1 MGTHTCG
8 NRELCVNTWGGFQ
21 CIKVECPAGYE
32 MIEDTKR
39 YFREQFIRSWTLSSS
54 YHSFESPRC
63 DRERAVCRYG
73 NPDYHECLR
82 KPMKIFYSHSTFSH
96 MVPVPVKIFTTRVTT
111 YSRRIKFR
119 YDLTLVNTGT
129 GDQLTKDEFMVKQV
143 DNNTFEIYLLKQCLV
158 SQNIQLDLKIEF
170 YNEET
175 FSSCLLNKVF
185 VFITE

>member
-1 MGTHTCG
+1 
-8 NRELCVNTWGGFQ
+8 
-21 CIKVECPAGYE
+21 
-32 MIEDTKR
+32 
-39 YFREQFIRSWTLSSS
+39 
-54 YHSFESPRC
+54 
-63 DRERAVCRYG
+63 
-73 NPDYHECLR
+73 
-82 KPMKIFYSHSTFSH
+82 

>member
-1 MGTHTCG
+1 
-8 NRELCVNTWGGFQ
+8 
-21 CIKVECPAGYE
+21 
-32 MIEDTKR
+32 
-39 YFREQFIRSWTLSSS
+39 
-54 YHSFESPRC
+54 
-63 DRERAVCRYG
+63 
-73 NPDYHECLR
+73 
-82 KPMKIFYSHSTFSH
+82 MKIFYSHSTFSH

-119 YDLTLVNTGT
+119 YDLNLVTSTGT
-129 GDQLTKDEFMVKQV
+129 QLMRDEFMVKQV

-170 YNEET
+170 YNEDT